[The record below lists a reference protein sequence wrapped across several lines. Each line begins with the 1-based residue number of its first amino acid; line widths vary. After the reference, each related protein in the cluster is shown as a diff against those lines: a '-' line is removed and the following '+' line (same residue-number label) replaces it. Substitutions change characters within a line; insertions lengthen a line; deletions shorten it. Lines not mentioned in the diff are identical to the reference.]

1 MLPREYPMNVPA
13 AMVAFFVCP
22 ATFEVPMAMH
32 WTQAEEKKLMR

>member
-1 MLPREYPMNVPA
+1 MFPSEYPMNVPA

-32 WTQAEEKKLMR
+32 WTHAEEKKLMR